1 MSTRAHILSPKPGPG
16 TTGPFAERGSG
27 GPRSPEEPGTPG
39 PSPGGGPSV
48 LRRVGS
54 ALLRLALLLAG
65 LVFML
70 AALVAASILAV
81 GLLAWALLR
90 GRRPAPGVFQAYYQ
104 RARRRQRPGS
114 EPLVVDVEAV
124 EVVENAQGRPVP

>member
-1 MSTRAHILSPKPGPG
+1 MTYPAHPLSP
-16 TTGPFAERGSG
+16 AR
-27 GPRSPEEPGTPG
+27 G
-39 PSPGGGPSV
+39 PSASGPEKLQGGFKSA
-48 LRRVGS
+48 LRRVAS
-54 ALLRLALLLAG
+54 AALKLVLLLAG

-70 AALVAASILAV
+70 TALVAASVLAT

-104 RARRRQRPGS
+104 RARKRQRPGS

-124 EVVENAQGRPVP
+124 EVPGPASTRQAR